1 MAQAP
6 ISPRAYDGFYA
17 DSSLGDEFD
26 PVSAAHSEDP
36 WTVYLAVL
44 RACKSGNFAG
54 LGRLPALMT
63 KTEGYF
69 FWRATTEIIGY
80 AGNWKAISGA
90 FSYFESRISNSDFQY
105 FFASALGASCN
116 LKAVTPL
123 LQLHQEAE
131 DEESRHQI
139 ENHLSY
145 LLEGD
150 DGPVWDGASQTL
162 DIPDDDDQPLRYIV
176 DRVSYFDVVQ
186 KAFRDVRDSLPSE
199 ATPVYEG
206 KTYDVGQLAQRLLD
220 RLRSDDRQFGRINRE
235 RVAFEAATGLD
246 TRSFYTENGTLLRL
260 PAAAIVEGFLDSDDV
275 SRFRPGQRYFFGHPI
290 PE

>member
-1 MAQAP
+1 MP
-6 ISPRAYDGFYA
+6 ETHINPHIYDGFHVDA
-17 DSSLGDEFD
+17 SLGDEFD
-26 PVSAAHSEDP
+26 PISAIHSEDP
-36 WTVYLAVL
+36 WTAYLGIL
-44 RACKSGNFAG
+44 RACKSGNFREI
-54 LGRLPALMT
+54 GRLPPLMT

-69 FWRATTEIIGY
+69 FWRASTEIIGY
-80 AGNWKAISGA
+80 AGSWKTISGA
-90 FSYFESRISNSDFQY
+90 FSYFTPRMSNSDFQY
-105 FFASALGASCN
+105 FFASALGASCS

-131 DEESRHQI
+131 DEEARHQI
-139 ENHLSY
+139 ENHLAY
-145 LLEGD
+145 LLEEE

-162 DIPDDDDQPLRYIV
+162 DVPDDDNEPLRFIV

-186 KAFRDVRDSLPSE
+186 KAFRDVA
-199 ATPVYEG
+199 ATQSSDTTPIYEG
-206 KTYDVGQLAQRLLD
+206 KTYDVIQLSHRLLD

-260 PAAAIVEGFLDSDDV
+260 PAAAIIEDFLDSGDV
-275 SRFRPGQRYFFGHPI
+275 NRFRAGQRYFFGHPI